1 MLYLLFFLTVSGIGY
16 LLIKFKDRSIFG
28 GLLFAAGL
36 ILSFFTLLI
45 LGLVFLDKTSSHGS
59 MLALAI
65 FYLLI
70 PLIFLAVCIYL
81 ILNSQTMRT
90 KEGKSLTAKLSAVM
104 GLNLII
110 SFPLFVFLIT
120 GVFKLPLFLNII
132 LLFILL
138 LDLIL
143 SFIFIAYLFY
153 SWMYQ
158 MLPLKKHID
167 YIIVLGSGISSEDVP
182 PLLKSRLDKGIEYFY
197 KNPNAKFVVSGGQG
211 ADEPVSEAY
220 AMRKYLL
227 SQHIP
232 EDKIILEDQS
242 TTTYENMLFSK
253 QLIEEDWLTRFEA
266 EHPKPSIIFSTNNYH
281 VLRARL
287 YARRVHLKAEGVG
300 APTALYFLPTALI
313 REYIA
318 LLSHNK
324 IWVMGL
330 IGFVF
335 LILLY
340 SFFDFII

>member
-1 MLYLLFFLTVSGIGY
+1 MLYLLFFLAISGIGY
-16 LLIKFKDRSIFG
+16 LLIKFKDRSILG
-28 GLLFAAGL
+28 GLLFATGL

-65 FYLLI
+65 FYLLL

-81 ILNSQTMRT
+81 IFNSQTMRT
-90 KEGKSLTAKLSAVM
+90 KEGKSLTAKLSAAM

-110 SFPLFVFLIT
+110 SFPLFLFLIT
-120 GVFKLPLFLNII
+120 GMFKLPLFLDII

-167 YIIVLGSGISSEDVP
+167 YIIVLGSGISSEYVP

-232 EDKIILEDQS
+232 ENMIILEDQS

-253 QLIEEDWLTRFEA
+253 QLIEEDWLTRFEVG
-266 EHPKPSIIFSTNNYH
+266 HPAPSIIFSTNNYH

-287 YARRVHLKAEGVG
+287 YARRVQLKAEGVG

-313 REYIA
+313 REYVA

-324 IWVMGL
+324 IWVMSL

-335 LILLY
+335 FALLY
-340 SFFDFII
+340 SFLPI